1 FGVVDTNS
9 DPRKLDFVIPGNDD
23 ATKSISIL
31 TNYVTAAIAEG
42 LQERVK
48 DKEQEAEEEEE
59 DDREK
64 EISRFEKGDDDE
76 EEEAKKLRRRKGTP
90 AKKKTATSGRNTKK

>member
-1 FGVVDTNS
+1 MNKELEGIAQLNRIPAALFIVDTSFEHSALAEARKLDITTFRVVDTNS

-59 DDREK
+59 D
-64 EISRFEKGDDDE
+64 
-76 EEEAKKLRRRKGTP
+76 
-90 AKKKTATSGRNTKK
+90 